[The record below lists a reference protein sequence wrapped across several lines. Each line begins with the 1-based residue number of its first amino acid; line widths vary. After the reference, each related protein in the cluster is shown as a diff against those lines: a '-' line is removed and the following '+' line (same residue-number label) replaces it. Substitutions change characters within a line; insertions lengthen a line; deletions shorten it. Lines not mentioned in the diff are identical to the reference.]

1 MGQIKPI
8 LPMMTPREAAA
19 ILAVGTEDSDAG
31 TYLHRVTVSY
41 RVGFSLIFFNSNR
54 IWPGFTDFDPL
65 LWEAELTILTPNT
78 VGFSLPQSVS

>member
-19 ILAVGTEDSDAG
+19 ILAVGTEDSDEG

-41 RVGFSLIFFNSNR
+41 RVGF
-54 IWPGFTDFDPL
+54 
-65 LWEAELTILTPNT
+65 
-78 VGFSLPQSVS
+78 